1 MEFIMLLL
9 VALVVLVAMVASRFI
24 DNNNPFQVQKRSN
37 LFSPVERSFQNLLEK
52 AVVGEYKILNR
63 VKLADLIEVKG
74 NATEKSRRSTL
85 LKLNAKYLD
94 FVLCAADDLRVIAVL
109 DLVNNSNKDGHKA
122 APDWFVSGALEAA
135 GLPYLRIKIKA
146 GYTATDLQQALANR
160 LGKPTVK
167 AEPMYKGL
175 VKKGP
180 TRPVR
185 SFKPVQTLQAAGT
198 GLTPV
203 LSHSQIKAQQTALIQ
218 AS

>member
-1 MEFIMLLL
+1 MEIIMLLL

-24 DNNNPFQVQKRSN
+24 DNSNPFQVQKRSS

-52 AVVGEYKILNR
+52 AVEGEYKILNR
-63 VKLADLIEVKG
+63 IKLADLIEVKG
-74 NATEKSRRSTL
+74 NANEKARRSTL
-85 LKLNAKYLD
+85 VKLNAKYLD
-94 FVLCAADDLRVIAVL
+94 FVLCSTDDLRVIAVL

-135 GLPYLRIKIKA
+135 GVPYLRVKIKA
-146 GYTATDLQQALANR
+146 GYTAADLQQALAQR
-160 LGKPTVK
+160 LGKPAVK

-185 SFKPVQTLQAAGT
+185 SYKAAQPAAT

-203 LSHSQIKAQQTALIQ
+203 LSHSQIKAQQTGLIQ

>member
-1 MEFIMLLL
+1 MEIIMLLL

-24 DNNNPFQVQKRSN
+24 DNSNPFQVQKRNS

-52 AVVGEYKILNR
+52 AVEGEYKILNR
-63 VKLADLIEVKG
+63 IKLADLIEVKG
-74 NATEKSRRSTL
+74 NANEKARRSTL
-85 LKLNAKYLD
+85 VKLNAKYLD
-94 FVLCAADDLRVIAVL
+94 FVLCSTDDLRVIAVL

-146 GYTATDLQQALANR
+146 GYTATDLQQALAQR
-160 LGKPTVK
+160 LGKPVVK

-185 SFKPVQTLQAAGT
+185 SYKPAQPAGT
-198 GLTPV
+198 ALTPV
-203 LSHSQIKAQQTALIQ
+203 LSHSQIKAQQTGLIQ